1 MLTRKELRQHVVSLV
16 EGYGLRLALRP
27 QAHRIELL
35 KAGVIVSYPYSTVSD
50 TLQRMVLYTVA
61 IETSEDAVLILE
73 EPEAHTFPYYT
84 KHLAERIA
92 LDPRRNHYF
101 IVERSPSS

>member
-1 MLTRKELRQHVVSLV
+1 M
-16 EGYGLRLALRP
+16 
-27 QAHRIELL
+27 
-35 KAGVIVSYPYSTVSD
+35 IVSYPYATVSD